1 MEFLKSQFGGSSSQ
15 RSLPVYWSL
24 PLRLCESYIT
34 FSHLERGMSTLENL
48 LLNDTVPNNKLGN
61 FCFLLAQI
69 YSKKGWVKDSFE
81 VLDLFNH
88 PLRSTVQI
96 SEVGSHENL
105 VVLHLSRDKPLLG
118 FITIPQE

>member
-1 MEFLKSQFGGSSSQ
+1 
-15 RSLPVYWSL
+15 
-24 PLRLCESYIT
+24 
-34 FSHLERGMSTLENL
+34 MSTLENL